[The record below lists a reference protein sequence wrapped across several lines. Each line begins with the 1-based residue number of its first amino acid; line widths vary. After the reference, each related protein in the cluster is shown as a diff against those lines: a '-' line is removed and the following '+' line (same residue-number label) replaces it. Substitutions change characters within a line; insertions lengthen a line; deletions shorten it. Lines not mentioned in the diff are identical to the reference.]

1 MTNAADQRLRVSVR
15 ATFLGVVINSLFAAG
30 KITAGV
36 AGHSQALIADG
47 IESLADIF
55 SSLVVWRALVVA
67 AAPADDNHP
76 YGHGKAEAIAT
87 SVVAMMLVF
96 AALWIAVESVHQ
108 MVTPHQT
115 PAAYTLVVLL
125 VVIVVKELLFR
136 RVLRTGLEVES
147 TAVKGDAWHHRS
159 DAITSLAA
167 AIGIIVALIGG
178 RGYEWADDAA
188 ALLASFII
196 AWNGLRILRPAID
209 ELMDA
214 AAPTDLRQRISS
226 VAAQVNDVAYVQ
238 KCVVRQHGYW
248 FYVDLHIHV
257 DPQMTVARSHSV
269 AHEVKDRLRVELPR
283 IRDVLVH
290 IEPSRKEPASG
301 TVAE

>member
-1 MTNAADQRLRVSVR
+1 MTDAPDNRLSKSVR
-15 ATFLGVVINSLFAAG
+15 ATCLGVVINSLFAAG

-87 SVVAMMLVF
+87 GIVAMMLVG

-108 MVTPHQT
+108 IITPHQA
-115 PAAYTLVVLL
+115 PAPYTLAVLL

-167 AIGIIVALIGG
+167 AIGIVIALIGG
-178 RGYEWADDAA
+178 KGYEWADDVA

-196 AWNGLRILRPAID
+196 AWNGIRILRPAVD

-214 AAPTDLRQRISS
+214 AAPDELRQRISS
-226 VAAQVNDVAYVQ
+226 VAAEVHDVAYVQ
-238 KCVVRQHGYW
+238 KCVVRQHGYS
-248 FYVDLHIHV
+248 FYVDLHLHV
-257 DPQMTVARSHSV
+257 DPQMTVAKSHAL
-269 AHEVKDRLRVELPR
+269 AHEVKDRLRAEMPR

-290 IEPSRKEPASG
+290 IEPMRNEDAG
-301 TVAE
+301 

>member
-1 MTNAADQRLRVSVR
+1 MTDVPDNRLSKSVR
-15 ATFLGVVINSLFAAG
+15 ATVLGVVINSLFAAG

-67 AAPADDNHP
+67 DAPADDDHP

-87 SVVAMMLVF
+87 GIVAMTLVL
-96 AALWIAVESVHQ
+96 AAIWIAVESVHQ
-108 MVTPHQT
+108 ILTPHQA
-115 PAAYTLVVLL
+115 PVPYTLAVLL

-167 AIGIIVALIGG
+167 AIGIVVALIGG
-178 RGYEWADDAA
+178 QGYEWADDAA

-214 AAPTDLRQRISS
+214 AAPEELRQRISS
-226 VAAQVNDVAYVQ
+226 VAAGVHDVACVQ

-248 FYVDLHIHV
+248 LYVDLHLHV
-257 DPQMTVARSHSV
+257 DPQMTVAKSHAV
-269 AHEVKDRLRVELPR
+269 AHEVKDRLRAEMPR

-290 IEPSRKEPASG
+290 IEPSRK
-301 TVAE
+301 TT

>member
-1 MTNAADQRLRVSVR
+1 MINAPDHRLSKSLR
-15 ATFLGVVINSLFAAG
+15 ATSFGAGINSLLAAG

-47 IESLADIF
+47 IESLADIV
-55 SSLVVWRALVVA
+55 SSLVVWRGLVVA
-67 AAPADDNHP
+67 AEPEDEDHP

-87 SVVAMMLVF
+87 GIVAVMLVVA
-96 AALWIAVESVHQ
+96 AIWIAVESIHQ
-108 MVTPHQT
+108 IVTPHQT
-115 PAAYTLVVLL
+115 PAPYTLAVLIA
-125 VVIVVKELLFR
+125 VVIIKEFLFR
-136 RVLRTGLEVES
+136 RMLQTGREVES
-147 TAVKGDAWHHRS
+147 SAVKGDAWHHRS

-167 AIGIIVALIGG
+167 AIGIIIALIGG
-178 RGYEWADDAA
+178 PGYEWADDAA

-196 AWNGLRILRPAID
+196 AWNGLHIGRPAMD

-214 AAPTDLRQRISS
+214 AAPEDFRKQITTL
-226 VAAQVNDVAYVQ
+226 AAGVKEVAYVQ

-257 DPQMTVARSHSV
+257 NPEMTVARSHAV
-269 AHEVKDRLRVELPR
+269 AHEVKDRLRTELPR

-290 IEPSRKEPASG
+290 IEPSRGRIPG
-301 TVAE
+301 TGSK

>member
-1 MTNAADQRLRVSVR
+1 MTDAPDNRLSKSVR
-15 ATFLGVVINSLFAAG
+15 ATCLGVVINSLFAAG

-87 SVVAMMLVF
+87 GIVAMMLVG

-108 MVTPHQT
+108 IITPHQA
-115 PAAYTLVVLL
+115 PAPYTLAVLL

-167 AIGIIVALIGG
+167 AIGIVIALIGG
-178 RGYEWADDAA
+178 KGYEWADDVA

-196 AWNGLRILRPAID
+196 AWNGIRILRPAVD

-214 AAPTDLRQRISS
+214 AAPDELRQRISS
-226 VAAQVNDVAYVQ
+226 VAAEVHDVAYVQ
-238 KCVVRQHGYW
+238 KCVVRQHGYS
-248 FYVDLHIHV
+248 FYVDLHLHV
-257 DPQMTVARSHSV
+257 DPQMTVAKSHAL
-269 AHEVKDRLRVELPR
+269 AHEVKDRLRAEMPR

-290 IEPSRKEPASG
+290 IEPRRNEDAG
-301 TVAE
+301 